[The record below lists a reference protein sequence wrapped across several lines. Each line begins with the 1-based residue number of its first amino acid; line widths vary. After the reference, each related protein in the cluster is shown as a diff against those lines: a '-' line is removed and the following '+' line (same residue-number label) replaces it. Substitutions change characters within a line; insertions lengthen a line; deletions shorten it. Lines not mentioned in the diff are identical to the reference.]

1 MNYRKKFVPY
11 VIVLLNGEKNGSNAG
26 NRLSI
31 VQKDVK
37 EQKKINQIQSKFSFL
52 IANTPPRQFFL
63 LCKDF

>member
-1 MNYRKKFVPY
+1 MNYQKKSVPY

-37 EQKKINQIQSKFSFL
+37 EQKKINQIQSKFSF
-52 IANTPPRQFFL
+52 
-63 LCKDF
+63 